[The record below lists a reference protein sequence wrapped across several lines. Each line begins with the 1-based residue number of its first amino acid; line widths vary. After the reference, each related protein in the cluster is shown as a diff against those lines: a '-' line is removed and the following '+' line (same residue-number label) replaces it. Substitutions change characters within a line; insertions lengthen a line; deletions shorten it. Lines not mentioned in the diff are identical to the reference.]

1 MGFSFAALGE
11 PHNLLY
17 NKLKTRGDGEAVGVG
32 VATPYFLQYSEGEA
46 RKGEAVKCANVPRP
60 HFANPSTLTKT
71 VEITGRFF
79 NTPIKP
85 I

>member
-1 MGFSFAALGE
+1 MFYFAALVE
-11 PHNLLY
+11 HPKFLY
-17 NKLKTRGDGEAVGVG
+17 DKLKTRGDGEAVGVG
-32 VATPYFLQYSEGEA
+32 VATPYILQYSEGEA

-60 HFANPSTLTKT
+60 HFANPSTLEKT

-79 NTPIKP
+79 TTPIKP